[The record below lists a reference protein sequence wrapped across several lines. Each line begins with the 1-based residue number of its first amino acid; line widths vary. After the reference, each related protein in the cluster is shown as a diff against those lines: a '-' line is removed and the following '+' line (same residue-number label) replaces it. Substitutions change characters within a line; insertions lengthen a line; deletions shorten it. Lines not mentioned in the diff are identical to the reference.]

1 MPITVE
7 RIMKS
12 RNRTRPR
19 IPTRH
24 AMLLA
29 GCAASAM
36 ASLAPAHA
44 AEPADDKSQS
54 AAAEIAE
61 VLVTARRREE
71 RAQDVPISITVL
83 NGEALRE
90 RNIESAQE
98 LSAVVPSMNA
108 STSTVRGATSYT
120 IRGQG
125 ATLGAG
131 PGVVAYFAEVPLPQ
145 GNLGSV
151 TQGGGPGL
159 YYDLQN
165 IQVLKGPQGT
175 LFGRNTTGGAVLLEP
190 QRPQDEFGGYLQT
203 QFGNYN
209 DREIE
214 GAINTPLTSDLLLR
228 VAGKYVTRD
237 GFTRDVVTGQEY
249 DDRNY
254 GSARIGL
261 LYKPNDSLENYLL
274 LNGIFSHDHGGS
286 TVPIAINPTGRAVTL
301 FPDGSYA
308 ANLAAQQARGPRD
321 VSLSA
326 PVVDREHLYSITDTF
341 RFAINDSLT
350 LKNIANYTR
359 FQYLSNQ
366 DADASPLAILDTITP
381 GNQWN
386 TDTDNLSDEL
396 QLQGQAQQGRVQWVA
411 GAYVEHD
418 KPVGVQTQWT
428 AQFLG
433 SPLVSPTSAVQS
445 QEYKETRSSHALFA
459 QGTYDFGALETALE
473 GLKLTAGYRYTWD
486 KKENTT
492 DAALP
497 QQNFACT
504 SFPGQFRPN
513 CTLAVTQRSQ
523 APTWTAGLDYKLTTD
538 ALVYAK
544 YSRGYKTGGSNPT
557 SIDPSALTFR
567 PEYVKDVEVGF
578 KSDWNWDGVR
588 AQFNVDVFH
597 DDYSDIQRTGA
608 VFFAGKTGSAT
619 INAAQATI
627 RGAEV
632 EASLFPVESV
642 QLLATYSYLDAK
654 YDRFVLGTT
663 DLTNEPFA
671 FTPRNKYN
679 FTARYSLPLSN
690 ELGTLRASATYSHTD
705 EWYIGVTSI
714 EQSAWVPG
722 YNLIDLRVGLDGIA
736 GRPLDVTL
744 FASNLANKNY
754 QIGSSAYFYTLGYA
768 QAVYGEPR
776 MYGVQFNYRFGAR

>member
-1 MPITVE
+1 MDSTNQI
-7 RIMKS
+7 S
-12 RNRTRPR
+12 ARTRTHYP
-19 IPTRH
+19 P
-24 AMLLA
+24 LLSC
-29 GCAASAM
+29 CAVLLIGSA
-36 ASLAPAHA
+36 APVFA
-44 AEPADDKSQS
+44 AEPSNNSETASG
-54 AAAEIAE
+54 EVEE

-83 NGEALRE
+83 NSEAIRE

-203 QFGNYN
+203 QFGNYD

-214 GAINTPLTSDLLLR
+214 GAINTPLTPNLLLR

-237 GFTRDVVTGQEY
+237 GFTHDVVTGQDY

-254 GSARIGL
+254 GAARIGL
-261 LYKPNDSLENYLL
+261 LYKPNERIENYLL

-308 ANLAAQQARGPRD
+308 ANLAAQEARGPRD

-341 RFAINDSLT
+341 RFNINDSLT
-350 LKNIANYTR
+350 LKNILSYSR
-359 FQYLSNQ
+359 FQYLANQ
-366 DADASPLAILDTITP
+366 DSDASPLAILDTITP

-386 TDTDNLSDEL
+386 TDTDNYSDEF
-396 QLQGQAQQGRVQWVA
+396 QLQGNAQQGHLQWVA
-411 GAYVEHD
+411 GAYVEYD

-433 SPLVSPTSAVQS
+433 SPLVSPTGAVQS
-445 QEYKETRSSHALFA
+445 QEYKETRNSHALFV
-459 QGTYDFGALETALE
+459 QGTYNLGGLAAALE
-473 GLKLTAGYRYTWD
+473 GLNLTAGYRYTWD
-486 KKENTT
+486 KRDNTT

-497 QQNFACT
+497 LQNFACT
-504 SFPGQFRPN
+504 SFPGLFRPD

-523 APTWTAGLDYKLTTD
+523 APTWTAGLDFKVTPD

-557 SIDPSALTFR
+557 SIDPAALTFR
-567 PEYVKDVEVGF
+567 PEYVEDVEVGL
-578 KSDWNWDGVR
+578 KSDWNWNGVR

-632 EASLFPVESV
+632 EASLFPVESL
-642 QLLATYSYLDAK
+642 QLLATYSYLDAQ
-654 YDRFVLGTT
+654 YDRFILGTT
-663 DLTNEPFA
+663 DLSNEPFA
-671 FTPRNKYN
+671 FAPRNKYS
-679 FTARYSLPLSN
+679 FTTRYSLPLSDQ
-690 ELGTLRASATYSHTD
+690 LGTFRASATYSHTD
-705 EWYIGVTSI
+705 QWYIGVTSI
-714 EQSAWVPG
+714 EASAWVPG
-722 YNLIDLRVGLDGIA
+722 YSLIDVRAGLEGVA
-736 GRPLDVTL
+736 GRPLDITL
-744 FASNLANKNY
+744 FASNLANKEFR
-754 QIGSSAYFYTLGYA
+754 IGSTAYYNTLGYA

-776 MYGVQFNYRFGAR
+776 MYGVQLNYRFGAR

>member
-1 MPITVE
+1 MFAGSTVRRIRAGRVLPRKSMRSKDPIPRYAFCALSLIATVPPA
-7 RIMKS
+7 I
-12 RNRTRPR
+12 
-19 IPTRH
+19 
-24 AMLLA
+24 
-29 GCAASAM
+29 AA
-36 ASLAPAHA
+36 
-44 AEPADDKSQS
+44 D
-54 AAAEIAE
+54 E
-61 VLVTARRREE
+61 VEEVVVTARRREE

-83 NGEALRE
+83 SGEALRE

-98 LSAVVPSMNA
+98 LSVVVPSMNA

-190 QRPQDEFGGYLQT
+190 QRPQDTFGGYLQT

-261 LYKPNDSLENYLL
+261 LYKPNERIENYLL

-308 ANLAAQQARGPRD
+308 ANLAAQEERGPRK

-326 PVVDREHLYSITDTF
+326 PVVDREHLYSITDSF

-350 LKNIANYTR
+350 LKNILSYSR
-359 FQYLSNQ
+359 FQYLANQ
-366 DADASPLAILDTITP
+366 DSDASPLAILDTITA

-386 TDTDNLSDEL
+386 TDTDNFSEEL
-396 QLQGQAQQGRVQWVA
+396 QLQGQAQNGHLQWVA
-411 GAYVEHD
+411 GAYAQYD
-418 KPVGVQTQWT
+418 KPVGLQTQWT
-428 AQFLG
+428 AQFAG
-433 SPLVSPTSAVQS
+433 SPLVSPTGAIQS
-445 QEYKETRSSHALFA
+445 QEYKETRNSRALFV
-459 QGTYDFGALETALE
+459 QGTYDLGALNAALE
-473 GLKLTAGYRYTWD
+473 GLRFTGGYRYTWD
-486 KKENTT
+486 KKDNTT

-497 QQNFACT
+497 LQNFACT
-504 SFPGQFRPN
+504 SFPGLFRPD

-523 APTWTAGLDYKLTTD
+523 APTWTAGLDYKVTPD

-557 SIDPSALTFR
+557 SIDPAALTFR
-567 PEYVKDVEVGF
+567 PEYVEDVEVGL
-578 KSDWNWDGVR
+578 KSDWNWNGVR
-588 AQFNVDVFH
+588 AQLNVDVFH

-627 RGAEV
+627 QGAEA
-632 EASLFPVESV
+632 EASLFPIESL
-642 QLLATYSYLDAK
+642 QLLATYSYLDAD

-663 DLTNEPFA
+663 DLSNQPFA
-671 FTPRNKYN
+671 FTPRNKYS
-679 FTARYSLPLSN
+679 FTARYSVPLT
-690 ELGTLRASATYSHTD
+690 EQLGTLRASATYSHTD
-705 EWYIGVTSI
+705 KWYIGVTSI
-714 EQSAWVPG
+714 EASAWVPG
-722 YNLIDLRVGLDGIA
+722 YDQLDVRAGLEGVA
-736 GRPLDVTL
+736 GKPLDITL
-744 FASNLANKNY
+744 FASNLTNKEY
-754 QIGSSAYFYTLGYA
+754 RIGSTAYYNTLGYA

-776 MYGVQFNYRFGAR
+776 MYGVQFNYRFGER